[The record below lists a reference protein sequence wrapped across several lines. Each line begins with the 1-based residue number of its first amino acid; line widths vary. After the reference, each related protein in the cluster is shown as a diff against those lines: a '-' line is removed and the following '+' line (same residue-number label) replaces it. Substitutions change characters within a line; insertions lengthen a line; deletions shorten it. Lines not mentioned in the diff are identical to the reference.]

1 MLVQHRT
8 REQDNRS
15 MHGGVGTGAGHCITS
30 RPGRDDQEEV
40 VGLIFPVVRSVIVSH
55 ISDECTHEDD
65 RGLSRGEGQQQ
76 PMKKDNVKLNEE
88 WVYYDGRSSGQ
99 EQQQ

>member
-30 RPGRDDQEEV
+30 RPGREDQEEV

-55 ISDECTHEDD
+55 TSDECTHEDD
-65 RGLSRGEGQQQ
+65 RGLSRG
-76 PMKKDNVKLNEE
+76 
-88 WVYYDGRSSGQ
+88 
-99 EQQQ
+99 